1 MIDFHTHTLLSDGEL
16 LPTELVRRA
25 VAIGYKGIG
34 LADHVDVSNI
44 DFVVPRIVKS
54 AKNLTSNKIKVVP
67 GVELTHVPP
76 KDIAALVKYA
86 RYNGIKL
93 IIVHG
98 ETIVEP
104 VIPGTNAAA
113 LDTGIDILAHPGLIT
128 LKEAKTAAKKGIYLE
143 ITTKKGHSLTNGH
156 VAMTACKAGAKL
168 VINTDSHA
176 PDDLITRERAV
187 SVLIGSGLDMLR
199 VRSVLRNSEVLL
211 RKF

>member
-1 MIDFHTHTLLSDGEL
+1 LLSDGEL